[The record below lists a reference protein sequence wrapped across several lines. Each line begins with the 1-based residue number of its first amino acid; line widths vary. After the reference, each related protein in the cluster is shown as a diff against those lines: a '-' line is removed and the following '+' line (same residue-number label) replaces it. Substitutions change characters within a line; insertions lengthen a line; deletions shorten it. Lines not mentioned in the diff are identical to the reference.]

1 MNFKARKIASIEEL
15 QEIVHIVL
23 RHNGSAGLALQHVG
37 YNGIKRITIK
47 EPHTK
52 EASTVNY
59 ITTYV
64 GMDVHKATI
73 SVAIAEE
80 GRGEPMSL
88 GIIENTP
95 EALLK
100 LLKRLAKPNRQ
111 LLFCYE
117 SGPCGYEIY
126 RFLKQRD
133 LFCMVAAA
141 SLVPSKAGDRVK
153 TDKRDAKKLARLFR
167 SGELTAVW
175 VPDEEQEALRDLV
188 RAREEAVKDLQ
199 RKRHQLGKFLLRQ
212 GIRPPEGVR
221 AWSAKHRQ
229 WLDGLKMEL
238 SAHQTVLS
246 DYRNALDWAQ
256 QRVKYLEQEIEIYTE
271 GSVHKPVIDALKC
284 LKGIDLIT
292 AVTLVAEIGQFGR
305 FENPAQLMAYA
316 GLVPS
321 EHSSGPRNRRGSIT
335 KTGNS
340 HLRWVTIESAWHYR
354 HRPKVGYQLKKR
366 QQGQPEII
374 KQISWKAQNRL
385 NMKYRKLVGRGKP
398 KQTAV
403 VGVARE
409 LLGFIWAVAV
419 EAEKEHKKAA

>member
-1 MNFKARKIASIEEL
+1 MN
-15 QEIVHIVL
+15 
-23 RHNGSAGLALQHVG
+23 
-37 YNGIKRITIK
+37 YNTIF
-47 EPHTK
+47 
-52 EASTVNY
+52 
-59 ITTYV
+59 V

-80 GRGEPMSL
+80 GQGEPISL
-88 GIIENTP
+88 GIIDNTT

-100 LLKRLAKPNRQ
+100 LIKKLAKPEKQ

-126 RFLKQRD
+126 RFLKERD
-133 LFCMVAAA
+133 YHCMVAAA

-199 RKRHQLGKFLLRQ
+199 RKRHQLGKYLLRQ
-212 GIRPPEGVR
+212 GIKPPPGVR
-221 AWSAKHRQ
+221 AWGAKHRQ

-238 SAHQTVLS
+238 SAHQIVLS
-246 DYRNALDWAQ
+246 DYRNALDRAQ
-256 QRVKYLEQEIEIYTE
+256 ERVKHLEQEIELYTQ
-271 GSVHKPVIDALKC
+271 GSIHEPVINALKC
-284 LKGIDLIT
+284 LKGINLIT
-292 AVTLVAEIGQFGR
+292 AVTLVAEIGEFSR
-305 FENPAQLMAYA
+305 FKNPAQLMAYA

-340 HLRWVTIESAWHYR
+340 HLRWVVIESAWHYR
-354 HRPKVGYQLKKR
+354 HRPKVGPQLKKR
-366 QQGQPEII
+366 QQGQPEVI
-374 KQISWKAQNRL
+374 KQISWKSQNRL
-385 NMKYRKLVGRGKP
+385 NMKYRKLVGRGKL
-398 KQTAV
+398 KQTAI

-409 LLGFIWAVAV
+409 LLGFIWSVAV
-419 EAEKEHKKAA
+419 EAEKAHKKAA